1 MTKDNIFYSIIALL
15 VGLIIGF
22 MVANSINR
30 SWASPAPGPAA
41 VASSASQDLP
51 PGHPPVPAGAAAA
64 ADQPDPQAMEAV
76 RAAVTAA
83 RNETNNFDAQMKAAE
98 LSYSVQRYEQAIEFL
113 KRANQLRPDNH
124 EVIVAL
130 GNAYFDAEAYE
141 DAGKWYAAALSQ
153 KPDEVNVR
161 TDLGLTFMFRQSPDL
176 DRAVE
181 EFRRSLELNPN
192 HMQTLQNLTVAL
204 TRKGQAAEA
213 QAVLDKLEAVNPNNP
228 ALKTLRGDLEKL
240 RSSAESKQVK
250 TAAGKS

>member
-15 VGLIIGF
+15 LGLIVGF

-30 SWASPAPGPAA
+30 SWALPTQGPAA
-41 VASSASQDLP
+41 AAGSQDLP
-51 PGHPPVPAGAAAA
+51 PGHPSVPTGGAT

-76 RAAVTAA
+76 RAAVSLAK
-83 RNETNNFDAQMKAAE
+83 NEASNFDAQMKAAE

-113 KRANQLRPDNH
+113 KRANQLRPDDY
-124 EVIVAL
+124 ETVVAL

-141 DAGKWYAAALSQ
+141 DAEKWYAAALVQ

-161 TDLGLTFMFRQSPDL
+161 TDLGLTFMFRKSPDL
-176 DRAVE
+176 GRAIQ

-192 HMQTLQNLTVAL
+192 HMQTLQNMTVAL
-204 TRKGQAAEA
+204 TRSGRAEEA
-213 QAVLDKLEAVNPNNP
+213 QATLDKLEAVNPNNP
-228 ALKTLRGDLEKL
+228 ALQTLRTDLEKL
-240 RSSAESKQVK
+240 RSSAESKQASGK